1 MDRKGEA
8 RGQKENYVENDYA
21 EIWIEDGIVMQVFK
35 PHIKKITLEMGR
47 QMVKDRLTAMSGV
60 SRPLFVDTMNAVD
73 MDKEVR
79 DYFVSPESVQY
90 INASAFLVHNYL
102 TFLGAKLFVGFT
114 KSPVKTEFF
123 KTRNQALK
131 WLQNYKNIS

>member
-1 MDRKGEA
+1 MDIKGENKA
-8 RGQKENYVENDYA
+8 KKENYVENDYA

-35 PHIKKITLEMGR
+35 PHIKKITLEMGK
-47 QMVKDRLTAMSGV
+47 QMVKDRLIAMSGV
-60 SRPLFVDTMNAVD
+60 SRPLFVDTMNAID

-79 DYFVSPESVQY
+79 DYFVSPESIQY
-90 INASAFLVHNYL
+90 INASAFLIHNYL

-123 KTRNQALK
+123 KTRSQALK
-131 WLQNYKNIS
+131 WLEPFKNIN